1 MSKLQTLNLEQAS
14 VGEIELDDSIV
25 ETPYHPQAVKDT
37 VVQFLAAKRQGSHS
51 TKDRGEVSY
60 STRKLYRQKGTGNAR
75 AGSAKSPIR
84 RHGGTTFGP
93 KPRDYSFKLN
103 KKVRSLA
110 LRALFAEKLRQ
121 DQVMILE
128 SLELPDH
135 KTKNFRAM
143 LDQWGVQ
150 KALIVVDEPP
160 TNLVRAARNLPDVH
174 VVSHRSLNVY
184 EMMRFPKV
192 IFVKSAL
199 EALKER
205 LSK

>member
-121 DQVMILE
+121 D
-128 SLELPDH
+128 
-135 KTKNFRAM
+135 
-143 LDQWGVQ
+143 
-150 KALIVVDEPP
+150 
-160 TNLVRAARNLPDVH
+160 
-174 VVSHRSLNVY
+174 
-184 EMMRFPKV
+184 
-192 IFVKSAL
+192 
-199 EALKER
+199 
-205 LSK
+205 